1 MRRSSAAVILYG
13 PDYDD
18 VLPQGSPV
26 TVLIALFLIYAG
38 SLLFV
43 RLRNRVHL
51 PLGRQ
56 LTDFSTFTVPLNLP
70 AYLLSRVSTRSRLPP
85 VQTFPQLKLL
95 QDNWETIRDEALAL
109 YGQGHIAVKNDLPGS
124 SFYRDNR
131 WKSFYLKIY
140 DLDIPSARA
149 LAPKTR
155 ALIDQVPGMNLALF
169 AVLMPGKR
177 LTQHHDP
184 FAFSL
189 RYSLGLSTPN
199 SEKCGLMINGEHY
212 AWRDGDGV
220 LFDETYIHS
229 AYNDTETPRLILMT
243 DIDRPMKL
251 APVQWFYFRF
261 ARFFN
266 SLFYIDNLDS
276 NISGI
281 GNRLSGTV
289 VGYKA
294 TMKGLKKKNPRSYKL
309 GKWALH
315 LGLVGLIVAWAL

>member
-1 MRRSSAAVILYG
+1 MH
-13 PDYDD
+13 YDGGETQEI
-18 VLPQGSPV
+18 VV
-26 TVLIALFLIYAG
+26 TVLIVVLLVYVG
-38 SLLFV
+38 SLAFV

-51 PLGRQ
+51 PFGRQ

-85 VQTFPQLKLL
+85 VETFPQLKLL
-95 QDNWETIRDEALAL
+95 QDNWETIRDEAMAL

-140 DLDIPSARA
+140 DLDIPSAKA

-229 AYNDTETPRLILMT
+229 AYNDTETPRVILMT
-243 DIDRPMKL
+243 DIDRPLRL
-251 APVQWFYFRF
+251 APLQWFYFRF

-266 SLFYIDNLDS
+266 GLFYIDNLDS

-281 GNRLSGTV
+281 GNRLSGAV
-289 VGYKA
+289 VAYKA
-294 TMKGLKKKNPRSYKL
+294 KMKVLKKSNPRSYRI

-315 LGLVGLIVAWAL
+315 LGLVGLLVAAAL